1 MAMDRTIHV
10 RLDAATA
17 QALGELR
24 AMGINPSE
32 LIREA
37 LRRRAAAARALQSHS
52 ESAGRSEEMEKRL
65 IEQAFDPL
73 VVEIDEQEGADDEEI
88 WERFLAQQPKGALP
102 VIHPWRE
109 HEGGTC

>member
-1 MAMDRTIHV
+1 
-10 RLDAATA
+10 
-17 QALGELR
+17 
-24 AMGINPSE
+24 
-32 LIREA
+32 
-37 LRRRAAAARALQSHS
+37 
-52 ESAGRSEEMEKRL
+52 MEKRL